1 MQCHT
6 ASVHYFKLTK
16 CNFYSS
22 WTSYYSLIEYYM
34 CHFYGYDSVKWSIK
48 VDIQRNCSY
57 FINSMN
63 LLVII
68 HVFDKYNTPYTSFNE
83 KIRCM
88 CLFYGYN
95 FLILLCYKFPISS
108 LKQV

>member
-1 MQCHT
+1 
-6 ASVHYFKLTK
+6 
-16 CNFYSS
+16 
-22 WTSYYSLIEYYM
+22 M

-68 HVFDKYNTPYTSFNE
+68 HVFDKY
-83 KIRCM
+83 K
-88 CLFYGYN
+88 
-95 FLILLCYKFPISS
+95 LILHIQASMKKSDVCACFMDTIF
-108 LKQV
+108 

>member
-6 ASVHYFKLTK
+6 ASVHYFKLKK

-34 CHFYGYDSVKWSIK
+34 CYFYGYDSVKWSIK

-68 HVFDKYNTPYTSFNE
+68 HVFDKYN
-83 KIRCM
+83 
-88 CLFYGYN
+88 
-95 FLILLCYKFPISS
+95 
-108 LKQV
+108 